1 MEKMTS
7 PVKLSKLN
15 YGWTDFLCVQTVY
28 GSYPVTLQR
37 RKIID
42 LYVTLLL
49 VRLQIF
55 IINPVFNQFNFIE
68 FEGFSLSCFLLT
80 VVPVIICPL
89 LWERGRIRVY
99 WGYWG
104 HTCFVMSSVE
114 TSDSSH
120 TPPGGAFT
128 STSKFYSQR
137 KSYLTLVP
145 LLLAMLG
152 QYSSLIMIFL
162 KSTRDS

>member
-1 MEKMTS
+1 MYCSFTFGLLFIETQIIHILNMEMMTS
-7 PVKLSKLN
+7 PVNLSTLN

-28 GSYPVTLQR
+28 GSYPVTLHR

-80 VVPVIICPL
+80 VVPVIICPVS
-89 LWERGRIRVY
+89 WERGRIRVY

-104 HTCFVMSSVE
+104 HISVVSSVE
-114 TSDSSH
+114 TLILPTPRLAEPLPLPQSS
-120 TPPGGAFT
+120 TPSAKVT
-128 STSKFYSQR
+128 
-137 KSYLTLVP
+137 
-145 LLLAMLG
+145 
-152 QYSSLIMIFL
+152 
-162 KSTRDS
+162 